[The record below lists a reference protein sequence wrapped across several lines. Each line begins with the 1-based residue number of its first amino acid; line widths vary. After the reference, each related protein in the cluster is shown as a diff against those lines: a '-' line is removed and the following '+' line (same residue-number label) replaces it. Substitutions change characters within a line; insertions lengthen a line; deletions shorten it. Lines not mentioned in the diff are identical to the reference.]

1 MLVWFLFGFMCA
13 LAVLLAAAYFK
24 FVSLRKA
31 ALRARLRLEA
41 RLKQRR
47 ELLPGLALCAAGVE
61 GLDRSFAYALSEM
74 KEKCAA
80 CDTPAKRI
88 ACEAEVSEKLRQI
101 FDAAHARP
109 ELNRDEHFLRLRA
122 GLAAA
127 EGKIQNAKKRYNSA
141 ARDFNTLASV
151 IPLNLV
157 ADTLDFDK
165 FDYFDFY
172 SSFSRPVSR

>member
-24 FVSLRKA
+24 FVALRKA

-41 RLKQRR
+41 QLKQRR
-47 ELLPGLALCAAGVE
+47 ELLPSLALSAAAVE

-80 CDTPAKRI
+80 CDTLAKRI
-88 ACEAEVSEKLRQI
+88 ACEAEVSEKLKQL
-101 FDAAHARP
+101 FDAANARP
-109 ELNRDEHFLRLRA
+109 ELNQDEHFLHLR
-122 GLAAA
+122 GSLAAA
-127 EGKIQNAKKRYNSA
+127 EDKIQNAKKRYNSA

-151 IPLNLV
+151 VPLNLV

-172 SSFSRPVSR
+172 SSFPRPVSQ